1 MDEMTHQYDVKL
13 KQHILDWLAGKA
25 LLSRVDDVDE
35 MTHQYDVKPKQ
46 HDSTR
51 TSVST
56 LPWSL
61 ATCHRSLHDH
71 RPTALLMDFIQ
82 IIKSLVGKKNK
93 INILLEKHSSVLP
106 TSANISMTDHP
117 GRYKLMILLEKTST
131 SVLIQSA
138 DVHRTKREPRW
149 HYWTRTTS
157 SALRSSC
164 TRASTRNQMATW
176 IDEDIVDAPMISC
189 VGLKKRTGVC
199 WWQRGGVERPASNA
213 TWGKASLGIGAVL
226 SFLGDADNRRQERHG
241 AKDDDDEAAAG
252 PVQDGA

>member
-51 TSVST
+51 TS
-56 LPWSL
+56 
-61 ATCHRSLHDH
+61 
-71 RPTALLMDFIQ
+71 TALLMDFIQ

-117 GRYKLMILLEKTST
+117 GRYKLMILLEK
-131 SVLIQSA
+131 
-138 DVHRTKREPRW
+138 
-149 HYWTRTTS
+149 
-157 SALRSSC
+157 
-164 TRASTRNQMATW
+164 
-176 IDEDIVDAPMISC
+176 
-189 VGLKKRTGVC
+189 VC
-199 WWQRGGVERPASNA
+199 S
-213 TWGKASLGIGAVL
+213 
-226 SFLGDADNRRQERHG
+226 
-241 AKDDDDEAAAG
+241 
-252 PVQDGA
+252 